1 MGPPNGGFAVPSPP
15 IGPGHPGSVSVSV
28 SGAAAGA
35 GAVGYPVRGSAP
47 PDVEMAGTGVGMAGA
62 ERAHGGGA
70 EAMVVEEDE
79 DEAWRRPTP
88 HNARRRAGKHTRR
101 VIVK

>member
-15 IGPGHPGSVSVSV
+15 IGPGHPGSGSVSASV

-35 GAVGYPVRGSAP
+35 GVVGVVGYPARAGP
-47 PDVEMAGTGVGMAGA
+47 EVEMAGAGT

>member
-28 SGAAAGA
+28 SVSGAAAGA
-35 GAVGYPVRGSAP
+35 GVVGYPTRAGP
-47 PDVEMAGTGVGMAGA
+47 EVEMAGTGT